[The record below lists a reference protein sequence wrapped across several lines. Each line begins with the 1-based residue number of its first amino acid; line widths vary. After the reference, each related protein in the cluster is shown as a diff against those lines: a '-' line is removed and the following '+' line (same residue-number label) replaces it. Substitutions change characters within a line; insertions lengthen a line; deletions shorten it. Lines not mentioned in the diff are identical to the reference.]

1 MALVFNST
9 IGQASAFRIQ
19 GASPVKR
26 IDLGVTVNRSKF
38 SVIDTIS
45 DIGSWAS
52 NAAGDFIW
60 NSVEEVSE
68 AAKSLSEAE
77 RAIIRVS
84 NPAIGAVLDAG
95 AWGVLDPDP
104 NAKKL
109 PKYTD
114 SQFGPGTATQREWNQ
129 RADMSISQMME
140 DLGIVTSIRGNFSEA
155 AAQGGPTVEVGDT
168 VNKGVAAISGIA
180 FEASCDRE
188 PGRHGLEAV
197 LEYYYHNR
205 ASNKEKPM
213 SITHMKIG
221 ATSLD
226 GWVVGVDWSPLNLDY
241 RLWSWSIN
249 LFLSPVY
256 EPQVISKDS
265 AIAKE
270 QAQRRAAA
278 DRARE
283 ANRAYQ
289 QAFQEG
295 ITEGLGNAASLLS
308 FGIGV

>member
-104 NAKKL
+104 NAK
-109 PKYTD
+109 
-114 SQFGPGTATQREWNQ
+114 
-129 RADMSISQMME
+129 
-140 DLGIVTSIRGNFSEA
+140 
-155 AAQGGPTVEVGDT
+155 
-168 VNKGVAAISGIA
+168 
-180 FEASCDRE
+180 
-188 PGRHGLEAV
+188 
-197 LEYYYHNR
+197 
-205 ASNKEKPM
+205 
-213 SITHMKIG
+213 
-221 ATSLD
+221 
-226 GWVVGVDWSPLNLDY
+226 NL
-241 RLWSWSIN
+241 
-249 LFLSPVY
+249 
-256 EPQVISKDS
+256 
-265 AIAKE
+265 
-270 QAQRRAAA
+270 
-278 DRARE
+278 
-283 ANRAYQ
+283 
-289 QAFQEG
+289 
-295 ITEGLGNAASLLS
+295 TC
-308 FGIGV
+308 